1 MERQTDIAQTIELAA
16 DRARYDECA
25 KKLLTYKAVIAWI
38 LKSCTKEFSQYSV
51 KFICDN
57 CLNENV
63 ELSEHA
69 VHQDQLNRDE
79 RLNGDKRLD
88 GLNTEANAIFQ
99 MRVTIPSHPLN
110 YHYRIVMLE
119 LRTVTINTKKHPYN
133 EDVFLVTSSSL

>member
-51 KFICDN
+51 KFICNN

-69 VHQDQLNRDE
+69 VHQDQLNRDDTIVPEWFLSNME
-79 RLNGDKRLD
+79 RSLQMNITRRYRRYIVSGYVLTRRRKGRMEYSDIIPLKILFVVTRL
-88 GLNTEANAIFQ
+88 
-99 MRVTIPSHPLN
+99 
-110 YHYRIVMLE
+110 
-119 LRTVTINTKKHPYN
+119 
-133 EDVFLVTSSSL
+133 

>member
-1 MERQTDIAQTIELAA
+1 MLKIDACGNIKIEEVEDMLAGDDDYGTANRYSQTIELAA

-79 RLNGDKRLD
+79 RLNGDKRL
-88 GLNTEANAIFQ
+88 
-99 MRVTIPSHPLN
+99 MV
-110 YHYRIVMLE
+110 
-119 LRTVTINTKKHPYN
+119 
-133 EDVFLVTSSSL
+133 

>member
-1 MERQTDIAQTIELAA
+1 MLKIDACGNIKIEEVEDMLAGDDDYGTANRYSQTIELAA

-88 GLNTEANAIFQ
+88 GLNTEANAVKDQ
-99 MRVTIPSHPLN
+99 
-110 YHYRIVMLE
+110 
-119 LRTVTINTKKHPYN
+119 TVYYDIRFKATLP
-133 EDVFLVTSSSL
+133 ES

>member
-1 MERQTDIAQTIELAA
+1 MSKSFDKENLLKIVACGNIKIENVEDMLTGDVMIMERQTGIAQTIELAA

-57 CLNENV
+57 CLNGEV

-69 VHQDQLNRDE
+69 VHQDQMNRDE
-79 RLNGDKRLD
+79 RLDGDKRLD
-88 GLNTEANAIFQ
+88 GLNTEANSIQ
-99 MRVTIPSHPLN
+99 GG
-110 YHYRIVMLE
+110 
-119 LRTVTINTKKHPYN
+119 
-133 EDVFLVTSSSL
+133 

>member
-79 RLNGDKRLD
+79 RLNGDHSFFVLMFHAKL
-88 GLNTEANAIFQ
+88 
-99 MRVTIPSHPLN
+99 IPICLTDRTTLICPAVPDMAVKIMD
-110 YHYRIVMLE
+110 IVGFL
-119 LRTVTINTKKHPYN
+119 LPDP
-133 EDVFLVTSSSL
+133 EDLIHGTL